1 MDDALPHWKRPG
13 CGIAE
18 ISGYAWEY
26 SVQHKNADA
35 RAVDSFSALCELV
48 LGIGAIG
55 HTQDS
60 LLSIAYIVYQVTG
73 AVIQ

>member
-1 MDDALPHWKRPG
+1 VDDAIHHWKRPG
-13 CGIAE
+13 GGIAE

-55 HTQDS
+55 H
-60 LLSIAYIVYQVTG
+60 A
-73 AVIQ
+73 